1 MSRKCCKECPWVTPS
16 NHNRSWSNYV
26 AKMMG
31 LKKSKEPRHACHM
44 ITSDVWGMKTIIDES
59 NVCIGAKN
67 SQKTKSNSSPP
78 SADI

>member
-1 MSRKCCKECPWVTPS
+1 
-16 NHNRSWSNYV
+16 
-26 AKMMG
+26 
-31 LKKSKEPRHACHM
+31 M

-67 SQKTKSNSSPP
+67 RQKTKSNANPP